1 MTSDTAENSP
11 TTFLVR
17 VAIGLLQG
25 IALFL
30 LVQAGDAK
38 TWPATQPML
47 YAPLLTVCA
56 YVPLIAVVGFGN
68 LRRITLALWIAVAT
82 ALCAGLAV
90 HGIFRDPNVGD
101 GRHDPQAVVWLAL
114 AAILFIA
121 HSLIVASDTE
131 RKYLAGY
138 AADFEVSWKLGVQ
151 GALAGAFVGAFWLL
165 LWLCVELFGLI
176 RIELLADLIKHNW
189 FWIPATTFVFACALH
204 ITDAR
209 AGIVQGARTLAMV
222 LLSWLLPVMTLFAV
236 AFVLAL
242 PFTGIEPLWSTRRAT
257 AILLTAGAALVF
269 LINAAYQDGRRETAS
284 PVRYASHAAALVL
297 VPLVALAGY
306 GLWLRIAQYGWTAE
320 RVHAGACVVVAGC
333 YAIGYAI
340 AALRWRARLAD
351 IEATN
356 IATALVSL
364 ALLFV
369 LFTPIADPAKIAVA
383 DQISRLR
390 DGRIAPEK
398 FDYGF
403 LRFRS
408 GRYGVAAL
416 AELAAQEP
424 TNPVAKR
431 AKQML
436 ALKNPSDLLVPTA
449 QSLAANITL
458 IHPAGQALPER
469 FLSQNWT
476 NLPRSWRLPPCLTA
490 YAKCEAIMA
499 DLDDDGTPEIL
510 LFNLPSGGGAAFK
523 AAGDGSWAFL
533 GVIANAQCNGVRDAL
548 RSAAPLRIV
557 TAAFKEIE
565 VNGNRLR
572 VEIPCAE
579 EADAPAIA
587 ARPQKDKR

>member
-17 VAIGLLQG
+17 VAIGLFQG

-68 LRRITLALWIAVAT
+68 LRRMPLALWIAVAT
-82 ALCAGLAV
+82 ALCVGLAV
-90 HGIFRDPNVGD
+90 HDVFRDPNVGG
-101 GRHDPQAVVWLAL
+101 GRHAPQAIVWLAL

-138 AADFEVSWKLGVQ
+138 ATDFEVSWKLGVQ

-165 LWLCVELFGLI
+165 LWLGAELFRLI
-176 RIELLADLIKHNW
+176 RIELLADLIQHNW
-189 FWIPATTFVFACALH
+189 FWIPATAFVFACALH
-204 ITDAR
+204 ITDVR
-209 AGIVQGARTLAMV
+209 AGIVQGARTLALV
-222 LLSWLLPVMTLFAV
+222 LLSWLLPVMMLFAI

-242 PFTGIEPLWSTRRAT
+242 PFTGLEPLWSTRRAT
-257 AILLTAGAALVF
+257 AILLTASAALVF
-269 LINAAYQDGRRETAS
+269 LINAAYQDGRRDAAN
-284 PVRYASHAAALVL
+284 PVRYACHAAALVL

-320 RVHAGACVVVAGC
+320 RVYAGACVVVAAC

-351 IEATN
+351 VEITN

-364 ALLFV
+364 AVLFV
-369 LFTPIADPAKIAVA
+369 LFTPIADPARIAVA
-383 DQISRLR
+383 DQMRRLH

-398 FDYGF
+398 FDYDF

-408 GRYGVAAL
+408 GRYGLAAL

-424 TNPVAKR
+424 TNPVAQR
-431 AKQML
+431 AKRTL
-436 ALKNPSDLLVPTA
+436 AAKSQPDAPTA
-449 QSLAANITL
+449 QSRAASITL
-458 IHPAGQALPER
+458 IHPAGQTLPER

-476 NLPRSWRLPPCLTA
+476 NLPRSWRFPPCLTA
-490 YAKCEAIMA
+490 HSKCEAMMA

-523 AAGDGSWAFL
+523 AAGDGSWTFL
-533 GVIANAQCNGVRDAL
+533 GAIANAQCKGVRDAL
-548 RSAAPLRIV
+548 RSATPVRTV

-572 VEIPCAE
+572 VESPCAE
-579 EADAPAIA
+579 EADVPSIA
-587 ARPQKDKR
+587 ARPQEDKR